1 MRTGLSRRQ
10 VAGQTGV
17 TLTFR
22 LIRINVAV
30 LIFLTGNVTAVNLL
44 TSFGILRIT
53 RSAAVGNRRFV
64 GIAGFIPLIITVAF
78 TQSHFTR
85 LQGTDMT
92 CLRRTAVKRIITLC
106 IRLVI
111 VTSRVT
117 TVFQAAAA
125 LCARLT
131 GTSVACLSG
140 YALACCIS
148 PRREAVIIAT
158 VV

>member
-17 TLTFR
+17 ILTLR
-22 LIRINVAV
+22 LGRINVAV
-30 LIFLTGNVTAVNLL
+30 LILFAGNITAVNLL

-78 TQSHFTR
+78 TQSHVTR

-92 CLRRTAVKRIITLC
+92 CLRRTAVKRIITLG

-117 TVFQAAAA
+117 TVLQAAAA
-125 LCARLT
+125 LCASLT
-131 GTSVACLSG
+131 CTSVTGLAG
-140 YALACCIS
+140 YTLTCCVS
-148 PRREAVIIAT
+148 ARFKAVIITT